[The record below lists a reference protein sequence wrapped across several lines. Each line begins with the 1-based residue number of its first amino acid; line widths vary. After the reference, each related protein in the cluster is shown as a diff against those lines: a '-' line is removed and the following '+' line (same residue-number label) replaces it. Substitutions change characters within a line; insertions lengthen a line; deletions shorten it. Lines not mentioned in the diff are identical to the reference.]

1 MSTTYAV
8 LLPGGEDQWREADA
22 QQRAETYARHTRF
35 MTALA
40 ERGHAITGGA
50 ELAHSSQ
57 ARTVRATP
65 GGVDVTDGPF
75 AETAE
80 QLTGF
85 YLVASD
91 DPDDLCRLVGIL
103 AVDGG
108 VEVRLCVPDT
118 AATESLAAADT
129 GAAR

>member
-8 LLPGGEDQWREADA
+8 LLPGGEDKWREADA
-22 QQRAETYARHTRF
+22 QQRADTYARHTRF

-40 ERGHAITGGA
+40 ERGHRITGGA

-57 ARTVRATP
+57 ARTVRATSD
-65 GGVDVTDGPF
+65 GGIAVTDGPY

-91 DPDDLCRLVGIL
+91 DVADLCRLVGIL

-108 VEVRLCVPDT
+108 VEIRPCVPEAGD
-118 AATESLAAADT
+118 ATST
-129 GAAR
+129 GTEETR